1 MERTAGTMN
10 FCQHR
15 RKFTMQIEG
24 PFNIRVVT
32 NEDSQTRE
40 LQLSFTAAFQQ
51 MNLQQRM
58 EDFRQHMSD
67 LQQSV
72 TDTED
77 DATRQGMLTILQI
90 SEQLLPHME
99 ADEIPLDETI
109 VIEIGPSSPFDQIL
123 SSAKLK

>member
-1 MERTAGTMN
+1 
-10 FCQHR
+10 
-15 RKFTMQIEG
+15 MQIEG

-51 MNLQQRM
+51 KNLQQRM
-58 EDFRQHMSD
+58 EDFRQHISD

-72 TDTED
+72 ADTADE
-77 DATRQGMLTILQI
+77 ATRQGMLTILQI

-123 SSAKLK
+123 NSAKLK